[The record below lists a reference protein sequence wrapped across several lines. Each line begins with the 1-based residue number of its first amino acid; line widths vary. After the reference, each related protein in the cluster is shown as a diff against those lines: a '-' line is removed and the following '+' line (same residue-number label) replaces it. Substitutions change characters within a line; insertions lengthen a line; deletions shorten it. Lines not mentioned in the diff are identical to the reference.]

1 MTGGH
6 LAMTPAAFLP
16 SDRLVGFALADVLD
30 AAQCD
35 ELIGVLARRGFAPTG
50 GAYPRDY
57 RDNDR
62 LVFDD
67 AELAA
72 RWFERI
78 GAQLPRELVIDGV
91 AWRLHGLNPRFR
103 ACRYRGGQAFCVHR
117 DGPHQPDDATRS
129 LLTVQLYLDDAS
141 GMTGG
146 RTRFYR
152 DRSGRELWA
161 AIAPRRG
168 TAIVFDHRVWHD
180 GEAVTSGIKHVLRT
194 DVMYRRL
201 AAAARP
207 GPSEIGR
214 HRGYAWRAIVCRDGS
229 IASGGRDGTV
239 RRWIDSRAGAVHDL
253 AAGSVT
259 ALAEAADGRLWC
271 GTRSGRVAVIDGAQ
285 VSTVHDGASA
295 VLAAAALPGGVVVA
309 TAQGELVE
317 LDGHAAPRTTR
328 VHDGWVWAVALRR
341 GVVSCGEDGRVVEAG
356 RLLATLDH
364 PARALAV
371 LPRGALLVGTAD
383 GAIHRLDGAEHVRW
397 SAHTAAITGLAVSP
411 TGAWASCAE
420 DGVVKRWRGDQLVR
434 SLPAR
439 DDFVTSVAF
448 RRDGTLIATGYDG
461 VVWEDTDVQAA

>member
-1 MTGGH
+1 
-6 LAMTPAAFLP
+6 MTPIAFLP
-16 SDRLVGFALADVLD
+16 GDNFVGFALADVLD
-30 AAQCD
+30 AAQCG

-50 GAYPRDY
+50 EAYPRDY

-78 GAQLPRELVIDGV
+78 GAQLPRDLVIDGV

-117 DGPHQPDDATRS
+117 DGPHQPDDVTRS

-141 GMTGG
+141 DMTGG

-180 GEAVTSGIKHVLRT
+180 GEAVTSGVKHVLRT
-194 DVMYRRL
+194 DVMYRRV
-201 AAAARP
+201 AATALP

-239 RRWIDSRAGAVHDL
+239 RRWIERSETG
-253 AAGSVT
+253 GS
-259 ALAEAADGRLWC
+259 
-271 GTRSGRVAVIDGAQ
+271 
-285 VSTVHDGASA
+285 
-295 VLAAAALPGGVVVA
+295 
-309 TAQGELVE
+309 
-317 LDGHAAPRTTR
+317 APRGS
-328 VHDGWVWAVALRR
+328 D
-341 GVVSCGEDGRVVEAG
+341 
-356 RLLATLDH
+356 
-364 PARALAV
+364 ARALG
-371 LPRGALLVGTAD
+371 PRVRPPPGCWRSRRSPRRTRSRRSPLASTSSSRARP
-383 GAIHRLDGAEHVRW
+383 ASARCRPRFKHR
-397 SAHTAAITGLAVSP
+397 
-411 TGAWASCAE
+411 C
-420 DGVVKRWRGDQLVR
+420 
-434 SLPAR
+434 
-439 DDFVTSVAF
+439 
-448 RRDGTLIATGYDG
+448 
-461 VVWEDTDVQAA
+461 